1 MISFL
6 EGEVAERA
14 GGRVVIAV
22 GGVGYEIQVP
32 ASTLAS
38 LPPVGR
44 RARVHTRMIVRDDAM
59 TLFGF
64 GSPDERELFDL
75 LVTVNG
81 VGPKVAL
88 SFVSVLTP
96 DAFRRAVS
104 AGDVAALTV
113 VPGVG
118 RKVAQRVV
126 LDLKDKLG
134 GEDVVIV
141 DGPLADVRD
150 ALLALGLSPTEAS
163 EAMAGLPSNGGRSTE
178 DLLRDALQRMGG
190 TRADEAGV
198 G

>member
-1 MISFL
+1 M
-6 EGEVAERA
+6 AERA

-44 RARVHTRMIVRDDAM
+44 RALVHTRMIVRDDAM

-75 LVTVNG
+75 LVTVTG

-88 SFVSVLTP
+88 SFLSVLTP
-96 DAFRRAVS
+96 DALRRAVS

-150 ALLALGLSPTEAS
+150 ALLALGLSPAEAS

>member
-1 MISFL
+1 VISFL
-6 EGEVAERA
+6 EGEVAERS

-22 GGVGYEIQVP
+22 GGVGYDVQVP

-44 RARVHTRMIVRDDAM
+44 RARVHTRMVVRDDAM

-64 GSPDERELFDL
+64 GSTDERELFDL

-81 VGPKVAL
+81 IGPKVAL
-88 SFVSVLTP
+88 SFLSVLSP

-126 LDLKDKLG
+126 LDLKDRLG
-134 GEDVVIV
+134 GDVVIV
-141 DGPLADVRD
+141 DGPLADVRE
-150 ALLALGLSPTEAS
+150 ALLGLGLSPQEAS
-163 EAMAGLPSNGGRSTE
+163 EAMAGLPSNGGRPVE

-190 TRADEAGV
+190 TRGDGAGV